1 MGEVRHGPPGVHALG
16 RAWPACRGMPLGA
29 GRERLPT
36 PGLRGGRRRR
46 HGRRRRA
53 DDLGEVGARG
63 GRWGRELLC
72 KMAFLDPDSI
82 SVAVFEDFQLLL
94 PALEEHGLVQVQR
107 GPPVLVSIHAL
118 TQQVIR
124 ERLMG
129 DARSPAL
136 RAVVA
141 ALQAQMDTFDKDKA
155 ETYHVCTC
163 WAYTAHVRAALE
175 HAGDTDASE
184 DAARLAVAAG
194 SFLQQVTSAY
204 AEARLVYER
213 ALAIRQ
219 GAGESRGLA
228 QCYMRIGNVCYS
240 QGRYEEALV
249 IHQKALEVF
258 LAVYGQEHRT

>member
-1 MGEVRHGPPGVHALG
+1 
-16 RAWPACRGMPLGA
+16 
-29 GRERLPT
+29 
-36 PGLRGGRRRR
+36 
-46 HGRRRRA
+46 
-53 DDLGEVGARG
+53 
-63 GRWGRELLC
+63 
-72 KMAFLDPDSI
+72 MAFLDPDSI

-141 ALQAQMDTFDKDKA
+141 ALQAHMDTFDKDKA

-204 AEARLVYER
+204 AEARLVPSALSRFGRGPASR
-213 ALAIRQ
+213 AGWRSAIC
-219 GAGESRGLA
+219 A
-228 QCYMRIGNVCYS
+228 
-240 QGRYEEALV
+240 
-249 IHQKALEVF
+249 
-258 LAVYGQEHRT
+258 